1 MPIRCYEVGME
12 QKASPGAEQPIAM
25 VSVTNPA
32 GYRGQLRAGRHHL
45 VVDEGPR
52 VGGGDEGLNPYQLL
66 LAALVQCTSATL
78 RMYAERK
85 GWELGEIKVR
95 AQLFR
100 AGEGADKV
108 ERIVRTIHFTGDV
121 TAEQKARLGEIAGR
135 TPVTRTLLSGIAID
149 TTVV

>member
-1 MPIRCYEVGME
+1 MQPESASEV
-12 QKASPGAEQPIAM
+12 EQPIAM
-25 VSVTNPA
+25 ASVTSTA
-32 GYRGQLRAGRHHL
+32 GYRGELQAGRHHL
-45 VVDEGPR
+45 VVDEGPG
-52 VGGGDEGLNPYQLL
+52 VGGGGEGLSPYQLL
-66 LAALVQCTSATL
+66 LAALVHCTSATL

-121 TAEQKARLGEIAGR
+121 TAEQKARLGDIAGR
-135 TPVTRTLLSGIAID
+135 TPVTRTLQAGLTID
-149 TTVV
+149 TRVD